1 MKKRFLICIAA
12 LLVAVMFAVLLAA
25 CGDGE
30 QNNDNETAQNNGNGT
45 TTAPGSDFA
54 ADITAWDVG
63 VSVDS
68 GQTLASEIDRQRLLE
83 ILRSATS
90 WVVEA
95 TIEYSHS
102 DTEQNYHSYI
112 AAKHIRDG
120 DDYVR
125 IRDDKDHVV
134 EYDETG
140 SEDFVSDWSGYSVEL
155 YNFGTEIA
163 YRYLER
169 KDKHIN
175 NGVAEIEETESF
187 EKTMY
192 TDGWV
197 RDAGAIFNTQN
208 ELIYM
213 IEELCI
219 EEDGIIKFKDDAKQS
234 LNHNY
239 ADDVIDLYIT
249 ITGGELELGFTYVWY
264 GDNGEA
270 YGSQKAK
277 YKVYGIN
284 GTKIDFAKDISEAEW
299 VEKVY
304 YNGFIYEKAYLNGEE
319 CYVVTGTTIDYIEG
333 ALPETTINT
342 LPVRER

>member
-68 GQTLASEIDRQRLLE
+68 GQTLGAEIDRQRLLE

-102 DTEQNYHSYI
+102 DTEQNYHAYSAVKY
-112 AAKHIRDG
+112 IRDG
-120 DDYVR
+120 DDYVQ

-155 YNFGTEIA
+155 YNFGTEIVLSKEITQNA
-163 YRYLER
+163 VRSRVNGTLVNQEFIKQLKNHFLDIHSQHQTYAFMQPKY
-169 KDKHIN
+169 HIN
-175 NGVAEIEETESF
+175 LVNLLILSRK
-187 EKTMY
+187 EK
-192 TDGWV
+192 
-197 RDAGAIFNTQN
+197 
-208 ELIYM
+208 
-213 IEELCI
+213 
-219 EEDGIIKFKDDAKQS
+219 IKK
-234 LNHNY
+234 
-239 ADDVIDLYIT
+239 
-249 ITGGELELGFTYVWY
+249 
-264 GDNGEA
+264 
-270 YGSQKAK
+270 
-277 YKVYGIN
+277 
-284 GTKIDFAKDISEAEW
+284 
-299 VEKVY
+299 
-304 YNGFIYEKAYLNGEE
+304 
-319 CYVVTGTTIDYIEG
+319 
-333 ALPETTINT
+333 
-342 LPVRER
+342 